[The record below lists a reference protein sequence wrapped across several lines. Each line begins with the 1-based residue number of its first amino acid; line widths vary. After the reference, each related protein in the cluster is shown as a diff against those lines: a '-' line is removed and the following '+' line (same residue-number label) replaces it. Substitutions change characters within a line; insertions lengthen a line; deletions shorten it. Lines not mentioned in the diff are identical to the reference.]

1 MQKVRET
8 IIRMVKSNLL
18 VILGCFVKVQCIL
31 KKKRQHKNINQAK
44 QCLGK
49 NKLTFFGQQIW
60 TKKKNKGRHKQLH
73 ELIKIFIP

>member
-44 QCLGK
+44 QCPCK
-49 NKLTFFGQQIW
+49 NKLTFFGEQVW
-60 TKKKNKGRHKQLH
+60 TKKKTRAQTTS
-73 ELIKIFIP
+73 